1 MKIRFPHHFPP
12 NKLPMITTMNVLQTI
27 LCRSKKKQIA
37 NPEQGHT
44 QGE

>member
-1 MKIRFPHHFPP
+1 MKIRLPHHFPP
-12 NKLPMITTMNVLQTI
+12 NKLPMITTMNDIKLSYV
-27 LCRSKKKQIA
+27 RAKKKQTA